1 MKKIVF
7 NSLCMIALFLWV
19 GVQANPVDDTP
30 TIRKTFS
37 MSGPGQLQ
45 VTTSGGK
52 IEVNGTSGNE
62 VEVNV
67 FVKRNGRVLSA
78 NDDFMSELTDGFEI
92 KIAKEGNTVV
102 AYTKRKDGARNWWNS
117 VFKNVSFH
125 FEVNVPKEMSAELK
139 TSGGRLYLANVD
151 GEHTLRTSGGGIS
164 MVNVSG
170 DTDASTSGGGIKVS
184 GQKGSV
190 RVSTSGGGITI
201 VESEGD
207 IYGRTSG
214 GGIKL
219 ENNRGDLD
227 VSTSGG
233 PIRISGYAESV
244 KASTSGGGI
253 DVNISGLTKKLS
265 LSTSGG
271 GIRARVPA
279 GVGMDLDLH
288 GGRVN
293 VDEISNF
300 RGSMKKNHVSGSING
315 GGIPVRMHTSGGSVN
330 FAFN

>member
-1 MKKIVF
+1 MKKIF
-7 NSLCMIALFLWV
+7 LNSICILALFLWV
-19 GVQANPVDDTP
+19 SVQAHAVDDTP
-30 TIRKTFS
+30 TIRKTFT
-37 MSGPGQLQ
+37 MSGAGQLK

-52 IEVNGTSGNE
+52 IEVNGTSGNQ
-62 VEVNV
+62 VEVNMY
-67 FVKRNGRVLSA
+67 VKRNGKVLSA
-78 NDDFMSELTDGFEI
+78 NDDFMSELRDVVEI
-92 KIAKEGNTVV
+92 NISKEGNTVI
-102 AYTKRKDGARNWWNS
+102 AYTKRKNSNGNWWKS

-125 FEVNVPKEMSAELK
+125 FQVNVPTNMSTELK
-139 TSGGRLYLANVD
+139 TSGGRLYLADVS
-151 GEHTLRTSGGGIS
+151 GEHTLRTSGGGIKL
-164 MVNVSG
+164 VNVSG
-170 DTDASTSGGGIKVS
+170 DTDASTSGGGIKVE

-201 VESEGD
+201 VESEGN

-214 GGIKL
+214 GGITL
-219 ENNRGDLD
+219 ENNKGDLD

-253 DVNISGLTKKLS
+253 SVDITGLTKKLS

-300 RGSMKKNHVSGSING
+300 KGSMKKNHVTGSING
-315 GGIPVRMHTSGGSVN
+315 GGIP
-330 FAFN
+330 